1 MPTSITGHTAGQ
13 ASISWQILPARQFVD
28 DATLRREWD
37 ELNAHSGHIPVLGGD
52 VMAVA
57 VSVLGGGREKLFVGR
72 RGQALVAMAIL
83 TPQLRVHWTSFQ
95 PSQLPLGAL
104 VIAPGENVGDLG
116 ASLMRSPRVNGLL
129 VSFTQMD
136 PLAISRDPD
145 SASVRND
152 DYIQTAWIGVRGG
165 FDAYWAERGK
175 NLRQN
180 MRKQRNR
187 LASEGTSA
195 AMRVWRDRDQMAPAL
210 SRYGEIE
217 SRGWKAAQGTA
228 IEADNIQGKF
238 YRALFESAASRGE
251 ALIYEY
257 LLDSRTVAMN
267 LCIHRGGTLVI
278 LKTTYDESVKP
289 LSPAF
294 LLQEEQLQ
302 MLFASGEFRRI
313 EYYGRVMEWHTR
325 WTDSSRTLFHATVY
339 RWPILRKLAE
349 WRRRQT
355 ATSAAV
361 TNTPVVESATP

>member
-1 MPTSITGHTAGQ
+1 MSTSVSNPGHGPVAWQ
-13 ASISWQILPARQFVD
+13 ATPARQFVD
-28 DATLRREWD
+28 DERLRREWD
-37 ELNAHSGHIPVLGGD
+37 GLNETAGHIPVLGSD
-52 VMAVA
+52 VLAVA
-57 VSVLGGGREKLFVGR
+57 LTALGGGREKLVVGR
-72 RGQALVAMAIL
+72 RGQAIVAMAIL
-83 TPQLRVHWTSFQ
+83 TPQSRMHWASFQ

-104 VIAPGENVGDLG
+104 VIAAGESVTDLG
-116 ASLMRSPRVNGLL
+116 ASLMRSPHMNGLL
-129 VSFTQMD
+129 ISFTQMD
-136 PLAISRDPD
+136 PLAISRGLD
-145 SASVRND
+145 SANTRND
-152 DYIQTAWIGVRGG
+152 DYIQTAWIDVRGG

-195 AMRVWRDRDQMAPAL
+195 VMRVWRDRDQMAPAL

-228 IEADNIQGKF
+228 IEADNVQGKF

-257 LLDSRTVAMN
+257 LFDSRTVAMN

-278 LKTTYDESVKP
+278 LKTTFDESVKP

-325 WTDSSRTLFHATVY
+325 WTDSSRTLFHTTVY

-349 WRRRQT
+349 WRRRQS

-361 TNTPVVESATP
+361 TNTPEVDSATA